1 MSYINPLMGTLKPQM
16 VIGTLVVDG
25 WVVTFGTT
33 MRGLGPQPRP
43 PRPLLAVPNVT
54 AHCPPINGQ
63 CTNFILFD
71 VAPQLPMQDTALR
84 AVIFMTIFSSFCTV
98 RHDVYAAC
106 FFVTVTCPCS
116 STTKCHVN
124 LFVYNNN
131 NNNNAL

>member
-106 FFVTVTCPCS
+106 FFRDCYVS
-116 STTKCHVN
+116 
-124 LFVYNNN
+124 LQFYD
-131 NNNNAL
+131 